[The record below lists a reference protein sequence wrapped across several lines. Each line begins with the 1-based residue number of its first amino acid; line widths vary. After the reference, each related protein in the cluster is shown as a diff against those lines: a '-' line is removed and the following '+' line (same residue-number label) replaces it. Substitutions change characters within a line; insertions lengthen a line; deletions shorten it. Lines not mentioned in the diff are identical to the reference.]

1 MEDRKLRVLTV
12 VYLIAILIGAV
23 GMVVKEML

>member
-23 GMVVKEML
+23 GMVVWSG